1 MFVHWKNKIHILFDK
16 ISYSFLDLLNTGNFM
31 TTQESLIH
39 LTNVFGDL
47 AYDTVSGVDQ
57 LFVYSVY
64 LRARLSPFFSEMENL
79 TGAWSPPGSDLWRWT

>member
-1 MFVHWKNKIHILFDK
+1 MYTGKTKFTFSLTKFLTL
-16 ISYSFLDLLNTGNFM
+16 FLDLLYTGNFM